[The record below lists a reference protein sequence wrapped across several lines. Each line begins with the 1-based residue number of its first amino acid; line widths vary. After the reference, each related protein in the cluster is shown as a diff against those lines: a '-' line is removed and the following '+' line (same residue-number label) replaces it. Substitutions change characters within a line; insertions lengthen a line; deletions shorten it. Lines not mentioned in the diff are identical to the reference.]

1 MRDMAT
7 RPLPASQATAPAS
20 RARYTVVFFAVT
32 LAILSYIDRVCISMA
47 MPNIAQDLQL
57 SKAQQGS
64 IFAAFGI
71 AYALFEIPGGWLGD
85 LMGPRKVL
93 MRIVIWWSAFTALT
107 GAMTSFVSLWITRFL
122 FGAGEAGCFPNITKA
137 FSSWLP
143 KDERV
148 RAQGILWMSARWGG
162 AFTPPLVIAIF
173 AFMNWR
179 WAFVCFGL
187 LGVVWAVFFYA
198 WFRDKPSEHKSVNAG
213 ELALLA
219 ENERNVESHGNVP
232 WGKLFGSRNVW
243 LLWLQYF
250 FLSYPWYFY
259 ITWLPSYLQ
268 ENRGL
273 TPQVAATYAILP
285 LFFGGLGSLVSGF
298 VANRVALAV
307 GSVVRARQILACTGF
322 AGGAVLLIVCINTP
336 DPLLAMVVMGLA
348 SFCNDLVMPGAWA
361 TCMDIGGRYAGTV
374 AGSMNMM
381 GNIAGFVAPAV
392 GGMILQRQAGDYNT
406 FIYTM
411 AAMYVLGV
419 FCWPFIRSD
428 QRID

>member
-1 MRDMAT
+1 MAT
-7 RPLPASQATAPAS
+7 RSVPVERPAAIAPS
-20 RARYTVVFFAVT
+20 KARYWVVFFAVT

-47 MPNIAQDLQL
+47 MPVMARDLGL
-57 SKAQQGS
+57 TKSQQGL
-64 IFAAFGI
+64 IFSAFGI

-85 LMGPRKVL
+85 RIGARKVL
-93 MRIVIWWSAFTALT
+93 MRIVLWWSAFTALT
-107 GAMTSFVSLWITRFL
+107 GAMTNFISLWIVRFL

-137 FSSWLP
+137 FSAWLP
-143 KDERV
+143 TSERV
-148 RAQGILWMSARWGG
+148 RAQGTLWMFARWGG

-173 AFMNWR
+173 RIMDWR
-179 WAFVCFGL
+179 SAFVLFGC
-187 LGVVWAVFFYA
+187 LGVIWAVFFYR
-198 WFRDKPSEHKSVNAG
+198 WYRDKPSEHPAVNSS

-219 ENERNVESHGNVP
+219 ENERNVESHGDVP
-232 WGKLFGSRNVW
+232 WGKLLGSKNIW

-268 ENRGL
+268 EQRRL
-273 TPQVAATYAILP
+273 SPEVAAQYAILP

-298 VANRVALAV
+298 ISNRVALV
-307 GSVVRARQILACTGF
+307 LGSVVRARQVLACLGF
-322 AGGAVLLIVCINTP
+322 AGGAVLLIVTTRTG
-336 DPLLAMVVMGLA
+336 DPLYAMLAMGLA

-392 GGMILQRQAGDYNT
+392 GGYILQQGGSYNS

-411 AAMYVLGV
+411 AAMYVLG
-419 FCWPFIRSD
+419 FLCWPFIRSD
-428 QRID
+428 QRLE